1 MHSDKHIENIET
13 VFKNLSSMLDVSF
26 EIRDSKGHPTGSAV
40 DKDDNGQLY
49 RELFATISD
58 SRKSHM
64 VTDSNGETIW
74 GIPIISNGSVQE
86 SFVVIHR
93 KPSAIISVL
102 DTDGNTTIARIQKTA
117 EQAIITL
124 VEDVLH
130 LVSYQQES
138 EHELDSLASELTLR
152 YEELNFLYKIGG
164 KAEAVSDFKNTLHYV
179 MRKTRELL
187 DSDYTIL
194 LIPEK
199 NICADSWSNNE
210 TCPSVTIQEEILNAT
225 PDLLKVLSGEIDY
238 LTDHDCVQYPFL
250 KSFSKGFN
258 RFLTIPMIFD
268 GENEGIFLIAKK
280 NSDESFTISDK
291 RLISVVADM
300 ITIKIINAELFDNLN
315 QFLLNLMKSFVRTIE
330 EKDTY
335 THGHSE
341 RVNQNSLKI
350 GKALGLN
357 DQELS
362 LLNFV
367 SILHDIG
374 KIGVPE
380 SILNKPGKLTEEE
393 YAKIKEHTYKGY
405 KILEPITQ
413 LKDYLPSILYHH
425 ERIDGTGYPEGLSG
439 EEIPFFARIIAVADT
454 FDAMTS
460 DRAYRKAKRFEA
472 VIKELLDVSGKQLDA
487 EITHIFITKCLGIY
501 I

>member
-1 MHSDKHIENIET
+1 
-13 VFKNLSSMLDVSF
+13 MLDVSF
-26 EIRDSKGHPTGSAV
+26 EIRDSGGHLIGSPA
-40 DKDDNGQLY
+40 DKQDDGKLY
-49 RELFATISD
+49 KELFTAISS

-64 VTDSNGETIW
+64 VTDSNGEVIW
-74 GIPIISNGSVQE
+74 GIPIIANGSIQD

-124 VEDVLH
+124 VEDVLR

-138 EHELDSLASELTLR
+138 EHELNSLASELTLR

-164 KAEAVSDFKNTLHYV
+164 KAEAVADFKNTLHYV
-179 MRKTRELL
+179 MRKTGELL
-187 DSDYTIL
+187 DSDYTLL
-194 LIPEK
+194 LIPGK
-199 NICADSWSNNE
+199 NICADSSSNNG
-210 TCPSVTIQEEILNAT
+210 TCSSDPLKELVVSTSPE
-225 PDLLKVLSGEIDY
+225 LLQVFTREIDY
-238 LTDHDCVQYPFL
+238 LTDHDCDQYPFL
-250 KSFSKGFN
+250 EPFSTEFK
-258 RFLTIPMIFD
+258 RFLTIPMTFD
-268 GENEGIFLIAKK
+268 GKIEGIFLVAKK
-280 NSDESFTISDK
+280 NSNETFTISDK
-291 RLISVVADM
+291 RLIAVVADM
-300 ITIKIINAELFDNLN
+300 ITIKIINAELFDDLN

-341 RVNQNSLKI
+341 RVNQNALKI
-350 GKALGLN
+350 GKAMGLN
-357 DQELS
+357 DQEMA

-380 SILNKPGKLTEEE
+380 TILNKPGKLTKEE
-393 YAKIKEHTYKGY
+393 YDRIKEHTHKGY
-405 KILEPITQ
+405 KILEPIKQ
-413 LKDYLPSILYHH
+413 LKDYLPSVLYHH
-425 ERIDGTGYPEGLSG
+425 ERIDGKGYPEGLSG
-439 EEIPFFARIIAVADT
+439 KEIPLFARIIAVADT

-472 VIKELLDVSGKQLDA
+472 VIKELLDVSGTQLDA
-487 EITHIFITKCLGIY
+487 EITRIFITKCLGIY
-501 I
+501 IN